1 MDLLAIIL
9 AILLALGAFLGY
21 TLTYFN
27 IKDDSFDRRFYSTIK
42 KNNKKS
48 W

>member
-1 MDLLAIIL
+1 MNLLAAIL
-9 AILLALGAFLGY
+9 AILLALGAFLGF

-27 IKDDSFDRRFYSTIK
+27 IKDDSFDKRFYTTIK
-42 KNNKKS
+42 KNKKKS